1 MALVGADDLEV
12 LVDEDMVRP
21 ADAASRRT
29 GSREGEPRSIGP
41 QLAGVGCPIP
51 ARHATRYNGMIE
63 TMTPVA
69 ITKDDAERHSLDL
82 AALAAALITV
92 TLWGSAFVGIRAA
105 GQTFSPGG
113 LALGRLLVSTA
124 LLGSVAIFQ
133 RQALPRRR
141 DLVGIALYGVLWLGV
156 YSLTLNA
163 AERLVDAGT
172 AAMLIATGP
181 LLIALLGG
189 LFLGEGFPGN
199 LFLGSALA
207 FGGSLLIGFATAHD
221 NNRNAEGILLCAVAV
236 VAYSVAV
243 VVQKRVLRRV
253 NPFQVTWLGSTAA
266 TLACLPF
273 LPGLVGDVAR
283 SHPAAIEWVSYLG
296 AMPTALGFMTWT
308 FALRRS
314 SAGRTGSFLY
324 LVPVVAIVLGWV
336 LLREVPPWLAIAGGI
351 LCLAGIFLAR
361 KLNRTTR
368 LAPGLLANPTSSTTV
383 RRP

>member
-1 MALVGADDLEV
+1 
-12 LVDEDMVRP
+12 
-21 ADAASRRT
+21 
-29 GSREGEPRSIGP
+29 
-41 QLAGVGCPIP
+41 
-51 ARHATRYNGMIE
+51 MIE

-69 ITKDDAERHSLDL
+69 ITKDDAERHSLDVS
-82 AALAAALITV
+82 ALAAALITV

-124 LLGSVAIFQ
+124 ILGSVAIFQ
-133 RQALPRRR
+133 RQALPQRR

-189 LFLGEGFPGN
+189 LFLGEGFPRN

-221 NNRNAEGILLCAVAV
+221 NNRNVQGILLCAVAV

-253 NPFQVTWLGSTAA
+253 SPFQVTWLGSATA

-273 LPGLVGDVAR
+273 LPAFVGDVAS
-283 SHPAAIEWVSYLG
+283 SHPAALEWVIYLG

-324 LVPVVAIVLGWV
+324 LVPVVAIVLGWA

-351 LCLAGIFLAR
+351 ICLAGVFLAR
-361 KLNRTTR
+361 RLNRTTR
-368 LAPGLLANPTSSTTV
+368 RAPGLLANPTSSV
-383 RRP
+383 RFRS